1 MSYLHKFSRTSTQ
14 PVSLARPGS
23 KCFSDSNLPFS
34 LNVSSR
40 QHPSLSNKIKSTY
53 EHFDSNQDRPVE
65 WFFDQTKR
73 EQRAKSNIGFQG
85 FSKVKCTCINTVA

>member
-1 MSYLHKFSRTSTQ
+1 MNSLHKPISTDN
-14 PVSLARPGS
+14 RPTLSSISNSG
-23 KCFSDSNLPFS
+23 CVSDSNLPFS

-40 QHPSLSNKIKSTY
+40 QLPSLSNKIKSTY